1 MDFAKGLQKYDDSQS
16 KYDSADEKYL
26 KEFDARVD
34 AQREQAKK
42 KLKEAIEANDAE
54 AIMTANDELTQL
66 TVEKEKA
73 RIKMADREARL
84 KQAEEQKTSTKEE
97 PKYSEQ
103 DVVPSEPSSRLK
115 IGHQKTLGL
124 VTIKS

>member
-1 MDFAKGLQKYDDSQS
+1 M
-16 KYDSADEKYL
+16 

-34 AQREQAKK
+34 AQREQVKK

-84 KQAEEQKTSTKEE
+84 KRALRTEN
-97 PKYSEQ
+97 
-103 DVVPSEPSSRLK
+103 
-115 IGHQKTLGL
+115 
-124 VTIKS
+124 